1 MRSKLT
7 HWFMTYGAG
16 NFHVLL
22 GFLLVAIFL
31 QGFAATNDFVHYAS
45 RAGVLVVIF
54 AAVRVIASSTTTRA
68 TGRGLLAFWFLTQI
82 PSWIWGAG
90 LTGAEEL
97 FVDQLAEFADV
108 LAFAWILVT
117 LVLVLIRSRRVG
129 AQEISASLCAYLML
143 GMWFF
148 AVYTLLGEDEFL
160 PPAET
165 VEPLTRNNKR
175 GDLFYYSF
183 VTLTSLGYGDVTPV
197 TPLARSISIVEV
209 VLGQFYLAVLIARQV
224 GLYLVQRG
232 AGDDGDPVA

>member
-1 MRSKLT
+1 MRGKLT
-7 HWFMTYGAG
+7 HWFKSYGAG

-45 RAGVLVVIF
+45 RAGVFFVIL
-54 AAVRVIASSTTTRA
+54 AAVRVIVSSSTHV
-68 TGRGLLAFWFLTQI
+68 TGRGVLLFWFLTQI
-82 PSWIWGAG
+82 PGWIWGAG
-90 LTGAEEL
+90 HASKEEFL
-97 FVDQLAEFADV
+97 VDQLTDIADV
-108 LAFAWILVT
+108 LAFGWILVA
-117 LVLVLIRSRRVG
+117 LVLVLMRSRRVG
-129 AQEISASLCAYLML
+129 AQEISASLCAYVML

-148 AVYTLLGEDEFL
+148 AVYTLLGKDEFL

-165 VEPLTRNNKR
+165 VVAHTRNHER

-197 TPLARSISIVEV
+197 TPLARSISILEV

-232 AGDDGDPVA
+232 ETADGEGGA